1 MKSVKKS
8 PSRKISPTAITSQ
21 GISRKINPAAEEAS
35 GGKTPDGKFLVIPAR
50 RITSAERTRFAR
62 RGGLLVTPEDD
73 LLDRIFRLEEENHH
87 LRNLSIKDGL
97 TGLYNKRFFNS
108 QLKVE
113 IARTRRTGEP
123 FCLIFI
129 DLDNFK
135 AVNDML
141 GHAMGDEFL
150 VKVSRRMKA
159 KVRPTDFACRFGGD
173 EFAVILPATTLRD
186 AVKIAGRW
194 HYNIERAA
202 ADMRLGV
209 SASIG
214 VDEFEAASPL
224 DAQAFIERVD
234 QRLYQAKREG
244 KGRIA
249 HPEIEKHEDR
259 AVTWAEKEVLFHI
272 FQPKSGEKPAPV
284 EKKKKK

>member
-8 PSRKISPTAITSQ
+8 FPR
-21 GISRKINPAAEEAS
+21 NPAPSAAIIEGVFEKTNQA
-35 GGKTPDGKFLVIPAR
+35 GQETAKGKRLDGKFLVIPATKV
-50 RITSAERTRFAR
+50 TSEVRARLTRM
-62 RGGLLVTPEDD
+62 GGFFVTPEED
-73 LLDRIFRLEEENHH
+73 LMDRLLRLEEENRH
-87 LRNLSIKDGL
+87 LKNLSIRDGL

-284 EKKKKK
+284 ASRGKK

>member
-8 PSRKISPTAITSQ
+8 PSRKLSPTTTTED
-21 GISRKINPAAEEAS
+21 ISRKINTAVKEVS
-35 GGKTPDGKFLVIPAR
+35 DTKQPDGKFLVIPAR
-50 RITSAERTRFAR
+50 SITPAERARLER
-62 RGGLLVTPEDD
+62 RGGALVTPEDD
-73 LLDRIFRLEEENHH
+73 LLARLFRLEEENRH
-87 LRNLSIKDGL
+87 LKNLSIRDGL

-113 IARTRRTGEP
+113 ISRTRRTGEP

-135 AVNDML
+135 RVNDTL
-141 GHAMGDEFL
+141 GHAKGDEFL
-150 VKVSRRMKA
+150 VKVSRRMRA

-173 EFAVILPATTLRD
+173 EFVVILPATTLRD

-194 HYNIERAA
+194 HQNIERAA
-202 ADMRLGV
+202 AAMRLGV

-214 VDEFEAASPL
+214 VDEFEATSTL
-224 DAQAFIERVD
+224 DARALIRKVD
-234 QRLYQAKREG
+234 ERLYQAKRAG

-249 HPEIEKHEDR
+249 HPEIVKHEDKALTR
-259 AVTWAEKEVLFHI
+259 DEKELLLQV
-272 FQPKSGEKPAPV
+272 FQPQTGEAPAPV
-284 EKKKKK
+284 ATRGKK